1 MKRILPLALIG
12 TTLLSCQSE
21 TEQVKIAKA
30 HIKTL
35 GYSDTDISQYTFT
48 QAEFLGKDV
57 YNMINEKYKA
67 KYKSANLVGDYK
79 MMEASATIQIKNL
92 ITANTVN
99 LLKFWKVQAVQMD
112 GVDTLHHKIVYLDN
126 KNNIVDDYNRK

>member
-1 MKRILPLALIG
+1 MKRLLVVALIG
-12 TTLLSCQSE
+12 TTMLSCQSE

-67 KYKSANLVGDYK
+67 KYKSANSVGDYK
-79 MMEASATIQIKNL
+79 MMEASANIQIKNL
-92 ITANTVN
+92 IIANTVKSV
-99 LLKFWKVQAVQMD
+99 KFWKVQAVQMD
-112 GVDTLHHKIVYLDN
+112 GADTLHHKVVYLDEKN
-126 KNNIVDDYNRK
+126 KVLDDYNRK